1 MTTRLE
7 RLEQTESRAKAKL
20 DVEQKRLAQVQGARR
35 EEQRKALTK
44 RRLLVGQM
52 VLDTPLASLDD
63 QVLQGLVQVLA
74 TLVDVPD
81 PVARLAG
88 LLRNVGGPPG
98 TSVPGCAHRGDGV
111 APTVPL

>member
-1 MTTRLE
+1 VTRTE
-7 RLEQTESRAKAKL
+7 RLAKAEASAKEEL
-20 DVEQKRLAQVQGARR
+20 ARQRERLAKVQARQR
-35 EEQRKALTK
+35 EDARKALTK